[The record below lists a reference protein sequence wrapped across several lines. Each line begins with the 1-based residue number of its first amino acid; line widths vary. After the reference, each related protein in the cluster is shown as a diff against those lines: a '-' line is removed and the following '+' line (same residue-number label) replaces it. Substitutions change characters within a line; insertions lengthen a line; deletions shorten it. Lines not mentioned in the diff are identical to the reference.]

1 MTAEPTAIEGTKDEL
16 VRDFRA
22 VVVNGDA
29 LMDRLGNSSAEQRVA
44 ARTKFATELRTASTA
59 LDNARIS
66 VTEKAKD
73 AAGATHEYVREN
85 PWKVLGV
92 AAVTGLVIGFVFSR
106 R

>member
-1 MTAEPTAIEGTKDEL
+1 MTAEPTLIEGTKEEL

-22 VVVNGDA
+22 VVANGDA
-29 LMDRLGNSSAEQRVA
+29 LKDRVGNSSAEQRVS
-44 ARTKFATELRTASTA
+44 ARTKFETQLRKARTAV
-59 LDNARIS
+59 DNARIS

-92 AAVTGLVIGFVFSR
+92 AAVTGLVIGFVLSR

>member
-1 MTAEPTAIEGTKDEL
+1 MTAEPTAIEGTREEF
-16 VRDFRA
+16 VRDVRA
-22 VVVNGDA
+22 VVGNGDA
-29 LMDRLGNSSAEQRVA
+29 LMDRVGNSSAEQRVV
-44 ARTKFATELRTASTA
+44 ARTRFETQLRNARTAV
-59 LDNARIS
+59 DNARIS